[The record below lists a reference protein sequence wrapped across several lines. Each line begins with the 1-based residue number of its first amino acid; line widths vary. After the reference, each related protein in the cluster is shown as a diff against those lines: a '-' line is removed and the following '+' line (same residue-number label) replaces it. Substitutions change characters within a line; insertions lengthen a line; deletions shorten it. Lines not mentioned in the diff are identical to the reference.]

1 MKSTIRPALTI
12 QPFHSIMTLTMKK
25 TVYHIALFFAIGLTA
40 CNKELDEVNTNPNAT
55 ENAQP
60 DYLLTGAIKNTADA
74 YWGTANTMNSSLLF
88 VQHWAKIQYTEEDRF
103 IFSNSSFT
111 SLWSTGYSQGIT
123 NLNEIIRLGDETAN
137 PNYKGVAI
145 ILRSWIFQLLT
156 DAYGDVPYTQAGA
169 LDKYISPAYDKQ
181 KDIYFGLL
189 EELKTAK
196 TLLQPSGKA
205 ITGDIIYSGNIT
217 KWQKLAN
224 SLRLRIALRIADREP
239 VKSKQVL
246 DEIKT
251 AGDIFISDNAD
262 NAQLIYLT
270 SPQQNPVSAL
280 FETRD
285 DYRISKTVTDKLF
298 QLNDPRLPVFA
309 SKTQTPT
316 PQEYVGIPN
325 GLTNSEASNLGF
337 AKTSRPGAF
346 FLTPQSPA
354 VIFSYAELLFDRA
367 EAAARGFTTENA
379 AALYQQAVSAS
390 LKQYGISESA
400 TATYL
405 AQPAVQFDN
414 SNFKKSIGEQKWIAL
429 FGQGLEAFAERR
441 RLDYPALT
449 ASANT
454 VLNGQ
459 IPARFIYPGTEQ
471 SLNGNSYKS
480 AVVNQGADVLTTKLW
495 FDVF

>member
-1 MKSTIRPALTI
+1 
-12 QPFHSIMTLTMKK
+12 MKK
-25 TVYHIALFFAIGLTA
+25 TVYHIALFLAIGLTA

-60 DYLLTGAIKNTADA
+60 DYLLTGAIKNTVDA

-111 SLWSTGYSQGIT
+111 SLWTTGYSQGIT
-123 NLNEIIRLGDETAN
+123 NLNEIIKLADETAN

-145 ILRSWIFQLLT
+145 ILRSWIFQLMT
-156 DAYGDVPYTQAGA
+156 DAYGDVPYTQAAA

-196 TLLQPSGKA
+196 SLLQPSGKA
-205 ITGDIIYSGNIT
+205 ISGDIIYSGNIT

-224 SLRLRIALRIADREP
+224 SLRLRIALRIADKEP
-239 VKSKQVL
+239 AKSKQVL
-246 DEIKT
+246 DEINA
-251 AGDIFISDNAD
+251 AGDVLISDNAD

-298 QLNDPRLPVFA
+298 QLNDPRLTVFA

-337 AKTSRPGAF
+337 AKTSKPGAS

-354 VIFSYAELLFDRA
+354 IIFSYSELLFDRA

-379 AALYQQAVSAS
+379 AVLYQQAISAS
-390 LKQYGISESA
+390 FKQYGISESA

-405 AQPAVQFDN
+405 AQPGVQFDN

-429 FGQGLEAFAERR
+429 FGQGLESFAERR
-441 RLDYPALT
+441 RLDYPVLT

-454 VLNGQ
+454 VLNGE
-459 IPARFIYPGTEQ
+459 IPVRFIYPGTEQ
-471 SLNGNSYKS
+471 SLNGDSYKA
-480 AVVNQGADVLTTKLW
+480 AVANQGTDLLTTKLW
-495 FDVF
+495 FDLF